1 MALRVGMTDRQ
12 DRKKLDDAI
21 RDLTD
26 AVNASLW
33 INSTHPKPK
42 GGQQVFNEERE
53 VVNTLRLLL
62 KDKRSRLD
70 DAVLQLM
77 MERLARVDRVLA
89 LIAIKD
95 SIDGRGNLFKIALA
109 GRAFAE
115 GEQDFREK
123 RYAQAIENYK
133 EAWKLALMAIDK
145 L

>member
-1 MALRVGMTDRQ
+1 
-12 DRKKLDDAI
+12 
-21 RDLTD
+21 
-26 AVNASLW
+26 
-33 INSTHPKPK
+33 
-42 GGQQVFNEERE
+42 

-70 DAVLQLM
+70 DAVLLVM

-95 SIDGRGNLFKIALA
+95 AIDGRGNLFKIALA
-109 GRAFAE
+109 GRAFAA
-115 GEQDFREK
+115 GEQDIREK

-133 EAWKLALMAIDK
+133 EVWKLALMAIDK